1 MSMEEINKLKKG
13 FFMQTVKIKIKDKL
27 FEKLNKVKMPHS
39 KVETVEHNALRMQ
52 KYTKTI

>member
-39 KVETVEHNALRMQ
+39 KFETVEHNALRMQ